1 MAANP
6 TLTGKERTFRPE
18 EIIVSKTDRT
28 GKITYANDVFLQIS
42 GYTEAEL
49 LGAPHSILRHPAM
62 PRCVFRLLWDVIEQG
77 EEIFAYVL
85 NRAKNGD
92 EYWVFAHVTPNFGP
106 DRSIVGYHS
115 NRRVP
120 KPSALEMIKPL
131 YAQLLEM
138 EQAASDRKAG
148 LEQSYAALKATV
160 GKLGFSS
167 YDELIFSICR

>member
-1 MAANP
+1 MAADLF
-6 TLTGKERTFRPE
+6 LTGKVRTFRPD

-28 GKITYANDVFLQIS
+28 GKITYANDVFIEMS
-42 GYTEAEL
+42 GYSEDEL

-77 EEIFAYVL
+77 DEIFAYVL

-106 DRSIVGYHS
+106 DGAIVGYHS

-120 KPSALEMIKPL
+120 KQSAVDTVRPL
-131 YAQLLEM
+131 YAQLLEI
-138 EQAASDRKAG
+138 EKSNPDRKAG

-160 GKLGFSS
+160 GQLGFSS
-167 YDELIFSICR
+167 YDQLIFAICR